1 MSIKMEYNSLP
12 RCRNHEWRVVRHRGS
27 DGDEYKFEYNL
38 EEGDPLV
45 TDGQGRT
52 DRYLWG
58 PLYDV
63 YKHVDALGNC
73 WRALPVQVTDGAGRT
88 RRYSSTLAAAAGF
101 SFWRLAAKQ
110 KPPV

>member
-1 MSIKMEYNSLP
+1 MKYNSLP

-73 WRALPVQVTDGAGRT
+73 WRAEIIAGRSIKRT
-88 RRYSSTLAAAAGF
+88 DPQGSQWNTAMTISG
-101 SFWRLAAKQ
+101 
-110 KPPV
+110 V